1 MPPTDYPPLNRPA
14 LVRAAINQTAH
25 ILKELTPAARDV
37 FALRLAGLLATV
49 WPSSHDAEL
58 LDALKDEGA
67 RLL

>member
-1 MPPTDYPPLNRPA
+1 MPPTDYHMFNRVM
-14 LVRAAINQTAH
+14 LVNDAQ
-25 ILKELTPAARDV
+25 LLTRRIMDQLDARQLER

-67 RLL
+67 KLL